1 MYVAEE
7 NSGAR
12 IRRLSVLRAK
22 NNRRTRTQK
31 EGDKSAFTEL
41 SIKRSLRLVAVDV
54 ASFGGSS
61 KKVSRSSPRC
71 SRQIFFFFIEI
82 DVALLG
88 WLVSTRIP
96 STAACTDL
104 LRWETAA
111 APLIPTLPI
120 GGPGFR
126 YRYVNQFKHV
136 DGRVL
141 GRY

>member
-71 SRQIFFFFIEI
+71 SRQIFFFFHFSIEI

-126 YRYVNQFKHV
+126 
-136 DGRVL
+136 
-141 GRY
+141 